1 MKHYIALADCDC
13 FFVSAERAFNPRL
26 DGRAVAVLS
35 NNDGCVI
42 SRSKEA
48 KALGLKMG
56 EPYFMAKKRLPQ
68 VLYVRANHDLYRS
81 VSAKVMAKFKSFT
94 PDVEVCSV
102 DEAYLDLTG
111 TKLLYRQNYIKTA
124 QIIRQAVWEELHIP
138 VSIGLST
145 TKTLAKLASDKAKSM
160 GGKAVPASSKAN
172 GSEDK
177 IKSTGGVFAIGS
189 AERNKILA
197 QTLIADVSGVGRK
210 LLLKMREECIFT
222 ALDFVMRPDYWV
234 KARFGTHGAD
244 LKAELSGIPLFKV
257 EPDDKAPLSI
267 QQTSALREF
276 SSDIAVLKTD
286 LCRHIHTA
294 CRKARSEGAK
304 AAAIE
309 VMLRT
314 KDFKVVTARAKLDF
328 ASNQETEITPPALR
342 LLTQLF
348 TPAVVWRSTGITLTG
363 LVYGEREQLDLF
375 QPAKKSDDRLGSI
388 LDELEEKFG
397 KNIVHL
403 G

>member
-1 MKHYIALADCDC
+1 MMKHYIALADCDC

-42 SRSKEA
+42 SRSREA

-56 EPYFMAKKRLPQ
+56 EPYFMAKKRLTQ

-81 VSAKVMAKFKSFT
+81 ISAKVMAKFKSFT

-102 DEAYLDLTG
+102 DEAYLNLTG

-124 QIIRQAVWEELHIP
+124 QMIRQAVWDELHIP

-145 TKTLAKLASDKAKSM
+145 TKTLAKLASDKAKN
-160 GGKAVPASSKAN
+160 A
-172 GSEDK
+172 
-177 IKSTGGVFAIGS
+177 GGVFAIGS

>member
-42 SRSKEA
+42 SRSREA

-81 VSAKVMAKFKSFT
+81 ISAKVMAKFKSFT

-124 QIIRQAVWEELHIP
+124 QMIRQAVWDELHIP

-145 TKTLAKLASDKAKSM
+145 TKTLAKLASDKAKN
-160 GGKAVPASSKAN
+160 A
-172 GSEDK
+172 
-177 IKSTGGVFAIGS
+177 GGVFAIGS

-342 LLTQLF
+342 LLAQLF

-363 LVYGEREQLDLF
+363 LVYGECEQLDLF

>member
-42 SRSKEA
+42 SRSREA

-81 VSAKVMAKFKSFT
+81 ISAKVMTKFKSFT

-102 DEAYLDLTG
+102 DEAYLNLTG

-124 QIIRQAVWEELHIP
+124 QMIRQAVWDELHIP

-145 TKTLAKLASDKAKSM
+145 TKTLAKLASDKAKN
-160 GGKAVPASSKAN
+160 A
-172 GSEDK
+172 
-177 IKSTGGVFAIGS
+177 GGVFAIGS

>member
-42 SRSKEA
+42 SRSREA

-81 VSAKVMAKFKSFT
+81 ISAKVMAKFKSFT

-102 DEAYLDLTG
+102 DEAYLNLTG

-124 QIIRQAVWEELHIP
+124 QMIRQAVWDKLHIP

-145 TKTLAKLASDKAKSM
+145 TKTLAKLASDKAKN
-160 GGKAVPASSKAN
+160 A
-172 GSEDK
+172 
-177 IKSTGGVFAIGS
+177 GGVFAIGS

>member
-26 DGRAVAVLS
+26 GGRAVAVLS

-42 SRSKEA
+42 SRSREA

-81 VSAKVMAKFKSFT
+81 ISAKVMAKFKSFT

-124 QIIRQAVWEELHIP
+124 QMIRQAVWDELHIP

-145 TKTLAKLASDKAKSM
+145 TKTLAKLASDKAKN
-160 GGKAVPASSKAN
+160 A
-172 GSEDK
+172 
-177 IKSTGGVFAIGS
+177 GGVFAIGS

-257 EPDDKAPLSI
+257 QPDDKAPLSI

-309 VMLRT
+309 IMLRT

>member
-1 MKHYIALADCDC
+1 MMKHYIALADCDC

-42 SRSKEA
+42 SRSREA

-68 VLYVRANHDLYRS
+68 VLYVSANHDLYRS
-81 VSAKVMAKFKSFT
+81 ISAKVMAKFKSFT

-124 QIIRQAVWEELHIP
+124 QMIRQAVWDKLHIP

-145 TKTLAKLASDKAKSM
+145 TKTLAKLASDKAKN
-160 GGKAVPASSKAN
+160 A
-172 GSEDK
+172 
-177 IKSTGGVFAIGS
+177 GGVFAIGS

-210 LLLKMREECIFT
+210 LLLKMRVECIFT

>member
-42 SRSKEA
+42 SRSREA

-81 VSAKVMAKFKSFT
+81 ISAKVMAKFKSFT

-124 QIIRQAVWEELHIP
+124 QMIRQAVWDELHIP

-145 TKTLAKLASDKAKSM
+145 TKTLAKLASDKAKN
-160 GGKAVPASSKAN
+160 A
-172 GSEDK
+172 
-177 IKSTGGVFAIGS
+177 GGVFAIGS

-234 KARFGTHGAD
+234 KARFGMHGAD

-388 LDELEEKFG
+388 LDKLEEKFG

>member
-1 MKHYIALADCDC
+1 MKHYIALADCDY

-42 SRSKEA
+42 SRSREA

-81 VSAKVMAKFKSFT
+81 ISAKVMAKFKSFT

-124 QIIRQAVWEELHIP
+124 QMIRQAVWDELHIP

-145 TKTLAKLASDKAKSM
+145 TKTLAKLASDKAK
-160 GGKAVPASSKAN
+160 N
-172 GSEDK
+172 
-177 IKSTGGVFAIGS
+177 TGGVFAIGS

-375 QPAKKSDDRLGSI
+375 QPAKKRRPAGEHSG
-388 LDELEEKFG
+388 
-397 KNIVHL
+397 
-403 G
+403 

>member
-1 MKHYIALADCDC
+1 MMKHYIALADCDC

-26 DGRAVAVLS
+26 GGRAVAVLS

-42 SRSKEA
+42 SRSREA

-81 VSAKVMAKFKSFT
+81 ISAKVMAKFKSFT

-124 QIIRQAVWEELHIP
+124 QMIRQAVWDELHIP

-145 TKTLAKLASDKAKSM
+145 TKTLAKLASDKAKN
-160 GGKAVPASSKAN
+160 A
-172 GSEDK
+172 GS
-177 IKSTGGVFAIGS
+177 VFAIGS

>member
-26 DGRAVAVLS
+26 GGRAVAVLS

-42 SRSKEA
+42 SRSREA

-81 VSAKVMAKFKSFT
+81 ISAKVMAKFKSFT

-124 QIIRQAVWEELHIP
+124 QMIRQAVWDELHIP

-145 TKTLAKLASDKAKSM
+145 TKTLAKLASDKAQN
-160 GGKAVPASSKAN
+160 A
-172 GSEDK
+172 
-177 IKSTGGVFAIGS
+177 GGVFAIGS

>member
-42 SRSKEA
+42 SRSREA

-81 VSAKVMAKFKSFT
+81 ISAKVMAKFKSFT

-124 QIIRQAVWEELHIP
+124 QMIRQAVWNELHIP
-138 VSIGLST
+138 ISIGLST
-145 TKTLAKLASDKAKSM
+145 TKTLAKLASDKAKN
-160 GGKAVPASSKAN
+160 A
-172 GSEDK
+172 
-177 IKSTGGVFAIGS
+177 GGVFAIGS

>member
-1 MKHYIALADCDC
+1 MMKHYIALADCDC

-42 SRSKEA
+42 SRSREA

-81 VSAKVMAKFKSFT
+81 ISAKVMAKFKSFT

-102 DEAYLDLTG
+102 DEAYLDLTW

-124 QIIRQAVWEELHIP
+124 QMIRQAVWDELHIP

-145 TKTLAKLASDKAKSM
+145 TKTLAKLASDKAKN
-160 GGKAVPASSKAN
+160 A
-172 GSEDK
+172 
-177 IKSTGGVFAIGS
+177 GGVFAIGS

>member
-42 SRSKEA
+42 SRSREA

-81 VSAKVMAKFKSFT
+81 ISAKVMAKFKSFT

-124 QIIRQAVWEELHIP
+124 QMIRQAVWDELHIP

-145 TKTLAKLASDKAKSM
+145 TKTLAKLASDKAKN
-160 GGKAVPASSKAN
+160 A
-172 GSEDK
+172 
-177 IKSTGGVFAIGS
+177 GGVFAIGS

-309 VMLRT
+309 IMLRT

>member
-1 MKHYIALADCDC
+1 MMKHYIALADCDY

-42 SRSKEA
+42 SRSREA

-81 VSAKVMAKFKSFT
+81 ISAKVMAKFKSFT

-102 DEAYLDLTG
+102 DEAYLNLTG

-124 QIIRQAVWEELHIP
+124 QMIRQAVWDELHIP

-145 TKTLAKLASDKAKSM
+145 TKTLAKLASDKAKN
-160 GGKAVPASSKAN
+160 A
-172 GSEDK
+172 
-177 IKSTGGVFAIGS
+177 GGVFAIGS

>member
-42 SRSKEA
+42 SRSREA

-81 VSAKVMAKFKSFT
+81 ISAKVMAKFKSFT

-124 QIIRQAVWEELHIP
+124 QMIRQAVWDELHIP

-145 TKTLAKLASDKAKSM
+145 TKTLAKLASDKAKN
-160 GGKAVPASSKAN
+160 A
-172 GSEDK
+172 
-177 IKSTGGVFAIGS
+177 GGVFAIGS
-189 AERNKILA
+189 AERNKILT

-294 CRKARSEGAK
+294 CRKARSEGVK

>member
-1 MKHYIALADCDC
+1 MMKHYIALADCDY

-42 SRSKEA
+42 SRSREA

-81 VSAKVMAKFKSFT
+81 ISAKVMAKFKSFT

-124 QIIRQAVWEELHIP
+124 QMIRQAVWDELHIP

-145 TKTLAKLASDKAKSM
+145 TKTLAKLASDKAK
-160 GGKAVPASSKAN
+160 N
-172 GSEDK
+172 
-177 IKSTGGVFAIGS
+177 TGGVFAIGS

-222 ALDFVMRPDYWV
+222 ALDFVMRPDYRV

-388 LDELEEKFG
+388 LDKLEEKFG

>member
-1 MKHYIALADCDC
+1 MMKHYIALADCDC

-42 SRSKEA
+42 SRSREA

-81 VSAKVMAKFKSFT
+81 ISAKVMAKFKSFT

-124 QIIRQAVWEELHIP
+124 QMIRQAVWDELHIP

-145 TKTLAKLASDKAKSM
+145 TKTLAKLASDKAKN
-160 GGKAVPASSKAN
+160 A
-172 GSEDK
+172 
-177 IKSTGGVFAIGS
+177 GGVFAIGS

-294 CRKARSEGAK
+294 CHKARSEGAK

-328 ASNQETEITPPALR
+328 ASNQEMEITPPALR

>member
-1 MKHYIALADCDC
+1 MMKHYIALADCDC

-42 SRSKEA
+42 SRSREA

-81 VSAKVMAKFKSFT
+81 ISAKVMAKFKSFT

-124 QIIRQAVWEELHIP
+124 QMIRQAVWDELHIP

-145 TKTLAKLASDKAKSM
+145 TKTLAKLASDKAKN
-160 GGKAVPASSKAN
+160 A
-172 GSEDK
+172 
-177 IKSTGGVFAIGS
+177 GGVFAIGS
-189 AERNKILA
+189 AERNKILT

-328 ASNQETEITPPALR
+328 ASNQETEITPPAL
-342 LLTQLF
+342 QLF

>member
-42 SRSKEA
+42 SRSREA

-81 VSAKVMAKFKSFT
+81 ISAKVMAKFKSFT

-124 QIIRQAVWEELHIP
+124 QMIRQAVWDELHIP

-145 TKTLAKLASDKAKSM
+145 TKTLAKLASDKAKN
-160 GGKAVPASSKAN
+160 A
-172 GSEDK
+172 
-177 IKSTGGVFAIGS
+177 GGVFAIGS

-222 ALDFVMRPDYWV
+222 ALDFVMRPDYWI

>member
-1 MKHYIALADCDC
+1 MMKHYIALADCDC

-42 SRSKEA
+42 SRSREA

-81 VSAKVMAKFKSFT
+81 ISAKVMAKFKSFT

-124 QIIRQAVWEELHIP
+124 QMIRQAVWDELHIP

-145 TKTLAKLASDKAKSM
+145 TKTLAKLASDKAKN
-160 GGKAVPASSKAN
+160 A
-172 GSEDK
+172 
-177 IKSTGGVFAIGS
+177 GGVFAIGS

-257 EPDDKAPLSI
+257 EPNDKAPLSI

-342 LLTQLF
+342 LLAQLF

-363 LVYGEREQLDLF
+363 LVYGECEQLDLF

>member
-1 MKHYIALADCDC
+1 MMKHYIALADCDC

-42 SRSKEA
+42 SRSREA

-81 VSAKVMAKFKSFT
+81 ISAKVMAKFKSFT

-124 QIIRQAVWEELHIP
+124 QMLRQAVWDELHIP

-145 TKTLAKLASDKAKSM
+145 TKTLAKLASDKAKI
-160 GGKAVPASSKAN
+160 A
-172 GSEDK
+172 
-177 IKSTGGVFAIGS
+177 GGVFAIGS
-189 AERNKILA
+189 AERNKILT

>member
-42 SRSKEA
+42 SRSREA

-81 VSAKVMAKFKSFT
+81 ISAKVMAKFKSFT

-124 QIIRQAVWEELHIP
+124 QMIRQAVWDELHIP

-145 TKTLAKLASDKAKSM
+145 TKTLAKLASDKAKN
-160 GGKAVPASSKAN
+160 A
-172 GSEDK
+172 
-177 IKSTGGVFAIGS
+177 GGVFAIGS
-189 AERNKILA
+189 AERNKILT

-286 LCRHIHTA
+286 LCRHIHTS

>member
-1 MKHYIALADCDC
+1 MMKHYIALADCDC

-42 SRSKEA
+42 SRSREA

-81 VSAKVMAKFKSFT
+81 ISAKVMAKFKSFT

-124 QIIRQAVWEELHIP
+124 QMIRQAVWDELHIP

-145 TKTLAKLASDKAKSM
+145 TKTLAKLASDKAK
-160 GGKAVPASSKAN
+160 N
-172 GSEDK
+172 
-177 IKSTGGVFAIGS
+177 TGGVFAIGS

-375 QPAKKSDDRLGSI
+375 QLAKKSDDRLGSI

>member
-1 MKHYIALADCDC
+1 MMKHYIALADCDC

-42 SRSKEA
+42 SRSREA

-81 VSAKVMAKFKSFT
+81 ISAKVMAKFKSFT

-124 QIIRQAVWEELHIP
+124 QMIRQAVWDELHIP

-145 TKTLAKLASDKAKSM
+145 TKTLAKLASDKAKN
-160 GGKAVPASSKAN
+160 A
-172 GSEDK
+172 
-177 IKSTGGVFAIGS
+177 GGVFAIGS
-189 AERNKILA
+189 AERNKILT

-286 LCRHIHTA
+286 LCRHIHPA

>member
-1 MKHYIALADCDC
+1 MMKHYIALADCDC

-42 SRSKEA
+42 SRSREA

-68 VLYVRANHDLYRS
+68 ILYVRANHDLYRS
-81 VSAKVMAKFKSFT
+81 ISAKVMAKFKSFT

-124 QIIRQAVWEELHIP
+124 QMIRQAVWDELHIP

-145 TKTLAKLASDKAKSM
+145 TKTLAKLASDKAKN
-160 GGKAVPASSKAN
+160 A
-172 GSEDK
+172 
-177 IKSTGGVFAIGS
+177 GGVFAIGS
-189 AERNKILA
+189 AERNKILT

-314 KDFKVVTARAKLDF
+314 KNFKVVTARAKLDF

>member
-26 DGRAVAVLS
+26 GGRAVAVLS

-42 SRSKEA
+42 SRSREA

-81 VSAKVMAKFKSFT
+81 ISAKVMAKFKSFT

-124 QIIRQAVWEELHIP
+124 QMIRQAVWDELHIP

-145 TKTLAKLASDKAKSM
+145 TKTLAKLASDKAKN
-160 GGKAVPASSKAN
+160 A
-172 GSEDK
+172 
-177 IKSTGGVFAIGS
+177 GGVFAIGS

>member
-42 SRSKEA
+42 SRSREA

-81 VSAKVMAKFKSFT
+81 ISAKVMVKFKSFT

-124 QIIRQAVWEELHIP
+124 QMIRQAVWDELHIP

-145 TKTLAKLASDKAKSM
+145 TKTLAKLASDKAKN
-160 GGKAVPASSKAN
+160 A
-172 GSEDK
+172 
-177 IKSTGGVFAIGS
+177 GGVFAIGS
-189 AERNKILA
+189 AERNKILT

>member
-42 SRSKEA
+42 SRSREA

-81 VSAKVMAKFKSFT
+81 ISAKVMAKFKSFT

-124 QIIRQAVWEELHIP
+124 QMIRQAVWNELHIP
-138 VSIGLST
+138 ISIGLST
-145 TKTLAKLASDKAKSM
+145 TKTLAKLASDKAKN
-160 GGKAVPASSKAN
+160 A
-172 GSEDK
+172 
-177 IKSTGGVFAIGS
+177 GGVFAIGS

-276 SSDIAVLKTD
+276 SSDIAVLTTD

>member
-1 MKHYIALADCDC
+1 MMKHYIALADCDC

-42 SRSKEA
+42 SRSREA

-81 VSAKVMAKFKSFT
+81 ISAKVMAKFKSFT

-102 DEAYLDLTG
+102 DEAYLNLTG

-124 QIIRQAVWEELHIP
+124 QMIRQAVWDELHIP

-145 TKTLAKLASDKAKSM
+145 TKTLAKLASDKAKN
-160 GGKAVPASSKAN
+160 A
-172 GSEDK
+172 
-177 IKSTGGVFAIGS
+177 GGVFAIGS

-388 LDELEEKFG
+388 LDKLEEKFG

>member
-1 MKHYIALADCDC
+1 MKLYGWHIFRGYDETLYCPC
-13 FFVSAERAFNPRL
+13 RLRLFFVSAERAFNPRL

-42 SRSKEA
+42 SRSREA

-81 VSAKVMAKFKSFT
+81 ISAKVMAKFKSFT

-124 QIIRQAVWEELHIP
+124 QMIRQAVWDELHIP

-145 TKTLAKLASDKAKSM
+145 TKTLAKLASDKAK
-160 GGKAVPASSKAN
+160 N
-172 GSEDK
+172 
-177 IKSTGGVFAIGS
+177 TGGVFAIGS

-388 LDELEEKFG
+388 LDKLEEKFG

>member
-1 MKHYIALADCDC
+1 MMKHYIALADCDC

-42 SRSKEA
+42 SRSREA

-81 VSAKVMAKFKSFT
+81 ISAKVMAKFKSFT

-124 QIIRQAVWEELHIP
+124 QMIRQAVWDELHIP

-145 TKTLAKLASDKAKSM
+145 TKTLAKLASDKAKN
-160 GGKAVPASSKAN
+160 A
-172 GSEDK
+172 
-177 IKSTGGVFAIGS
+177 GGVFAIGS

-234 KARFGTHGAD
+234 KARFGTHGTD

-304 AAAIE
+304 ASAIE

-375 QPAKKSDDRLGSI
+375 QLAKKSDDRLGSI

>member
-1 MKHYIALADCDC
+1 MMKHYIALADCDC

-42 SRSKEA
+42 SRSREA

-81 VSAKVMAKFKSFT
+81 ISAKVMAKFKSFT

-124 QIIRQAVWEELHIP
+124 QMIRQAVWDKLHIP

-145 TKTLAKLASDKAKSM
+145 TKTLAKLASDKAK
-160 GGKAVPASSKAN
+160 N
-172 GSEDK
+172 
-177 IKSTGGVFAIGS
+177 TGGVFAIGS

-388 LDELEEKFG
+388 LDKLEEKFG

>member
-1 MKHYIALADCDC
+1 MMKHYIALADCDC

-42 SRSKEA
+42 SRSREA

-81 VSAKVMAKFKSFT
+81 ISAKVMAKFKSFT

-124 QIIRQAVWEELHIP
+124 QMIRQAVWDELHIP

-145 TKTLAKLASDKAKSM
+145 TKTLAKLASDKAKN
-160 GGKAVPASSKAN
+160 A
-172 GSEDK
+172 
-177 IKSTGGVFAIGS
+177 GGVFAIGS
-189 AERNKILA
+189 AEQNKILA